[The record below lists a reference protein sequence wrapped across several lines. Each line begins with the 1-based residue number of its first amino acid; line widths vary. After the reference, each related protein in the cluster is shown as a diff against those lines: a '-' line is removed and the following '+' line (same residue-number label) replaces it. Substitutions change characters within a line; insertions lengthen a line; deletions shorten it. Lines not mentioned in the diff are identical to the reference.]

1 MFKKNKQHFTILFLV
16 ILLLVTSFSSY
27 ATEGV
32 KEINLEKA
40 FKMANSNNIEI
51 SEAKRIHEESINEIK
66 KLNENMDWQFSVNNN
81 FAYNKGDEYEGLK
94 DDFMLSLNRSYYSGL
109 SFSSTMGIIENE
121 PFEFNNLED
130 KLSYNLNLSLPL
142 YPQIATENEK
152 DLAILE
158 DNLEIAKMRLD
169 YVIKQK
175 EINWLEDYL
184 SILRL
189 KESVLLMEEKEEL
202 LLDNFNKIKQ
212 EYEIGEIGR
221 YNLINAK
228 ISLKELRINL
238 QKLENKIQ
246 QEKDIFYNN
255 LGIKNNYKVKFT
267 KEDNLLK
274 KIEDKFPNE
283 ILNNELESIYLKAK
297 ENDIELKSLNKE
309 LKRKEAN
316 YKDQKKKS
324 GIEIRTNS
332 NYQKSIY
339 QENGNLEIAIGL
351 SWDIFNREIVDI
363 DLDNLKREIDNL
375 KDKIEF
381 RKNNIVSEVNLLLN
395 EKEIYNM
402 QKENIL
408 MKIESLRLERENS
421 KIKFEENLI
430 TKTDYIETEFKYK
443 EKQNEKLEIEDKLL
457 INKLKILIYTLQ

>member
-40 FKMANSNNIEI
+40 FKMAKSNNIEI

-228 ISLKELRINL
+228 ISLKELRISL
-238 QKLENKIQ
+238 QRLENQIQ

-274 KIEDKFPNE
+274 KIEDKIPNE
-283 ILNNELESIYLKAK
+283 ILNNELESIYLKVK

-381 RKNNIVSEVNLLLN
+381 RENNIVSEVNLLLN

-402 QKENIL
+402 QKEIIL

-443 EKQNEKLEIEDKLL
+443 EKQNKKLEIEDKLL
-457 INKLKILIYTLQ
+457 INKLEILIYTLQ